1 MCGRGARTTRIQGR
15 LCGAAVSAAHLDEHY
30 WGYRSQLLPD
40 VATTVHAAMHAIIAA
55 CCASM
60 IA

>member
-1 MCGRGARTTRIQGR
+1 MGKISPAVLWGRR
-15 LCGAAVSAAHLDEHY
+15 LACHPVGQVLAE
-30 WGYRSQLLPD
+30 